1 MGKLQGKVALV
12 TGAAKGLGQVMAEAF
27 AKEGAIVY
35 AADMAPLAYECKNV
49 SGVILNVTDVAQV
62 KEVVNTIKE
71 KHGKIDVLVN
81 NAGITADKLTVRM
94 DDAMWDRVINVN
106 LKGVFNL
113 TREVGPL
120 MEQTGGGS
128 IINISSVVGLFGNIG
143 QANYAASKAGVIGM
157 TKTWAKEF
165 ARKGVPVRV
174 NAIAPGYMMTDIL
187 KTVPQDLLDG
197 FAKLTMLGRLGQPE
211 ELAGPALFL
220 ASDDSSYVTG
230 HVLEVSGGMRL

>member
-1 MGKLQGKVALV
+1 MGRLQGKVALI
-12 TGAAKGLGQVMAEAF
+12 TGAAKGLGQVMAETF

-35 AADMAPLAYECKNV
+35 AADMAPLSYTAKNV
-49 SGVILNVTDVAQV
+49 VGVTLNVTDVEMV
-62 KEVVNTIKE
+62 KKVVADIKE

-94 DDAMWDRVINVN
+94 DDAMWDRVIAVN

-113 TREVGPL
+113 VREVGPF

-128 IINISSVVGLFGNIG
+128 IINISSVVGIYGNIG

-187 KTVPQDLLDG
+187 KTVPQDLLDS
-197 FAKLTMLGRLGQPE
+197 FAKLTMLGRLGEPE
-211 ELAGPALFL
+211 EIAGPALFL
-220 ASDDSSYVTG
+220 ASDESSYVTG
-230 HVLEVSGGMRL
+230 AVLEVNGGMRL

>member
-1 MGKLQGKVALV
+1 MGRLNGKVALV

-27 AKEGAIVY
+27 AKEGAVVY
-35 AADMAPLAYECKNV
+35 AADMAPLSYEAKNV
-49 SGVILNVTDVAQV
+49 TGVHLNVTDVEAV
-62 KEVVNTIKE
+62 KKLVADIKE
-71 KHGKIDVLVN
+71 KHGKIDILVN

-94 DDAMWDRVINVN
+94 DDAMWDRVIAVN

-128 IINISSVVGLFGNIG
+128 IINIASVVGIFGNIG

-187 KTVPQDLLDG
+187 KTVPQDLLDS

-220 ASDDSSYVTG
+220 ASDESSYVTG
-230 HVLEVSGGMRL
+230 HVLEVTGGMRL

>member
-1 MGKLQGKVALV
+1 MGRLQGKVALI

-27 AKEGAIVY
+27 AKEGAFVY
-35 AADMAPLAYECKNV
+35 AADMAPLAYEAKNV
-49 SGVILNVTDVAQV
+49 TGVILNVTDVAHI
-62 KEVVNTIKE
+62 KEVVDMIKA
-71 KHGKIDVLVN
+71 KYGKIDVLVN

-157 TKTWAKEF
+157 TKSWAKEF

-220 ASDDSSYVTG
+220 ASDESSYVTG